1 MENNIQEIAEIKENA
16 VQWQT
21 IKMKILTPVHIGSGE
36 KLQKAMDIYE
46 EGNDSY
52 LIEWDKIFE
61 KLIEELAKDF
71 TDESNPNE
79 KKAKNKL
86 NKYFTKEHLKKYFIE
101 DSQKYFKKLDGKIY
115 GKDMHRL
122 VRNNF
127 SKNPIIPGSSLKGW
141 LRTLLFRKKVEGY
154 REKGTYLEMY
164 KKYSREFHKMGDL
177 KFNEYSV
184 SGNENKLLKALIGD
198 FETAVTGLFR
208 VPDIEFSQDAISWY
222 NSKVLS
228 YFGGWKDGHRYNPN
242 FTPDRFT
249 QAYESLKAN
258 AIPTKEV
265 KLGTYLKKL
274 HPGALDNFIPNE
286 LKNGNNLKDG
296 KEFWQTLFKWN
307 NEYME
312 EYLKNE
318 VEYYKKVK
326 NKEVECANNLLKQC
340 TELYELVKRLKQKN
354 TSTLIRLG
362 QGMGFHY
369 ITGEWIFID
378 HIAPIKKLKN
388 RKKYKTRKIFF
399 QDSNSGYSLY
409 LPGFVLLTPEDEFP
423 ENKGLENFECE
434 KETQNTSYYTRSF
447 PSKKKEEISE
457 IETSDTKREEKIK
470 ESLQNVKGIFF
481 NTEIEVY
488 VKEKKKKK
496 YIICIRLNNELVTA
510 KVEITGYE
518 NPDDLINKKI
528 RVKVE
533 GINNGK
539 PSKVKFLESLEE

>member
-127 SKNPIIPGSSLKGW
+127 SKNPMIPGSSLKGW

-154 REKGTYLEMY
+154 EARKGYLCKEY
-164 KKYSREFHKMGDL
+164 KKSLADL
-177 KFNEYSV
+177 LKLTLTDDRAITAYTFK
-184 SGNENKLLKALIGD
+184 NKERALLKALIGD

-228 YFGGWKDGHRYNPN
+228 YLPNGFMGWKGKKEWNYKREEEICNNHFYVKYIDPEC
-242 FTPDRFT
+242 FT

-447 PSKKKEEISE
+447 PSKKK
-457 IETSDTKREEKIK
+457 RR
-470 ESLQNVKGIFF
+470 NFRNRNF
-481 NTEIEVY
+481 
-488 VKEKKKKK
+488 
-496 YIICIRLNNELVTA
+496 RH
-510 KVEITGYE
+510 
-518 NPDDLINKKI
+518 
-528 RVKVE
+528 
-533 GINNGK
+533 
-539 PSKVKFLESLEE
+539 